1 MKRVTRNGVIALA
14 AASGAIAVAGP
25 VYADS
30 TAAGA
35 AVGSPGLIS
44 GNGIQLPVH
53 VPVNVC
59 GDTVNVVGLLNPAM
73 GNSCANTGGGS
84 ATRGGSANGGGATA
98 ASAEKGSPGAVS
110 GNGIQLPI
118 DLPVNISGDSV
129 NVVGLLNPVFGN
141 HSENTSSTHAT
152 RPVTPPRVTPPR
164 HTAPPARPQPH
175 VPPAR
180 TAPEPPA
187 AAHRATGTLAH
198 TGADGTLTAA
208 FAGAA
213 SLAGGA
219 ALYRRFRAGATR

>member
-1 MKRVTRNGVIALA
+1 MKRVTRNGVSALA

-30 TAAGA
+30 TADGA

-53 VPVNVC
+53 IPVNVC

-84 ATRGGSANGGGATA
+84 TTKGGSANGGGSTA

-141 HSENTSSTHAT
+141 HSENTSSTHGT
-152 RPVTPPRVTPPR
+152 QPVTPPRVTPPT
-164 HTAPPARPQPH
+164 HTTPPAHPQ

-187 AAHRATGTLAH
+187 AVHRPTGTLAH
-198 TGADGTLTAA
+198 TGADGTLAAA

-213 SLAGGA
+213 SLVGGA

>member
-30 TAAGA
+30 TADGA

-53 VPVNVC
+53 IPVNVC

-73 GNSCANTGGGS
+73 GNSCANTGAG
-84 ATRGGSANGGGATA
+84 TTKGGSANAGGATA

-141 HSENTSSTHAT
+141 HSENTSSTHAAQ
-152 RPVTPPRVTPPR
+152 PVTPPRVTPPA
-164 HTAPPARPQPH
+164 HTAPPAHPQ

-187 AAHRATGTLAH
+187 AVPRPPGTRAHP
-198 TGADGTLTAA
+198 GAAGTLTAA

-213 SLAGGA
+213 SLVGGA

>member
-1 MKRVTRNGVIALA
+1 MIALA

-30 TAAGA
+30 SADGA

-73 GNSCANTGGGS
+73 GNSCANTGGGG
-84 ATRGGSANGGGATA
+84 TTKGGAANGGGATA

-110 GNGIQLPI
+110 GNGIQLPV

-141 HSENTSSTHAT
+141 HAENTSSTHAT
-152 RPVTPPRVTPPR
+152 RPVTPPRLTPPA
-164 HTAPPARPQPH
+164 HTVPPSHPH
-175 VPPAR
+175 VPPAH
-180 TAPEPPA
+180 TAPEPSAAVHQPA
-187 AAHRATGTLAH
+187 GTLAH

-213 SLAGGA
+213 SLVGGV
-219 ALYRRFRAGATR
+219 ALYRRFRPGAMS

>member
-30 TAAGA
+30 TADSA

-73 GNSCANTGGGS
+73 GNSCANTGGG

-98 ASAEKGSPGAVS
+98 AGAEKGSPGAVS

-129 NVVGLLNPVFGN
+129 NVVGILNPVFGN
-141 HSENTSSTHAT
+141 HSENTSSTHGT

-164 HTAPPARPQPH
+164 HTAPPAHPQPH

-187 AAHRATGTLAH
+187 AAHQPTGTLAH

-213 SLAGGA
+213 SLVGGA
-219 ALYRRFRAGATR
+219 ALYRRFRPGATR

>member
-1 MKRVTRNGVIALA
+1 MIALA

-30 TAAGA
+30 TADGA

-53 VPVNVC
+53 IPVNVC

-84 ATRGGSANGGGATA
+84 TTKGGSANGGGATA

-152 RPVTPPRVTPPR
+152 QPVTPPRVTRRRTPRPRRTRRCRPRARPPSR
-164 HTAPPARPQPH
+164 PRPCTGRRAPSPTPAPTAP
-175 VPPAR
+175 
-180 TAPEPPA
+180 
-187 AAHRATGTLAH
+187 
-198 TGADGTLTAA
+198 
-208 FAGAA
+208 
-213 SLAGGA
+213 
-219 ALYRRFRAGATR
+219 

>member
-1 MKRVTRNGVIALA
+1 MIALA

-30 TAAGA
+30 TADGA

-59 GDTVNVVGLLNPAM
+59 GDTVDVVGLLNPAM
-73 GNSCANTGGGS
+73 GNSCANTGGG
-84 ATRGGSANGGGATA
+84 TTTEGGAANGGGATA

-110 GNGIQLPI
+110 GNGIQLPV

-129 NVVGLLNPVFGN
+129 NVVGILNPVFGN

-152 RPVTPPRVTPPR
+152 QPVTPPRSTPPR
-164 HTAPPARPQPH
+164 AEQPARPQ

-180 TAPEPPA
+180 SAPEPSA
-187 AAHRATGTLAH
+187 AVHQPTGTLAH
-198 TGADGTLTAA
+198 TGSDGTLTAA

>member
-1 MKRVTRNGVIALA
+1 MIALA

-30 TAAGA
+30 TADGA

-59 GDTVNVVGLLNPAM
+59 GDTVDVVGLLNPAM
-73 GNSCANTGGGS
+73 GNSCANTGGG
-84 ATRGGSANGGGATA
+84 TRTGGGAVNGGGATA

-110 GNGIQLPI
+110 GNGIHLPI
-118 DLPVNISGDSV
+118 DLPVNVSGDSV

-152 RPVTPPRVTPPR
+152 QPVTPPRGTPPR
-164 HTAPPARPQPH
+164 AEHPARPH
-175 VPPAR
+175 VPPMR
-180 TAPEPPA
+180 PVPEPSA
-187 AAHRATGTLAH
+187 AVHQPPGTLAH

-213 SLAGGA
+213 SLVGGA

>member
-30 TAAGA
+30 TADGA

-59 GDTVNVVGLLNPAM
+59 GDTVDVVGLLNPAM
-73 GNSCANTGGGS
+73 GNSCANTGGG
-84 ATRGGSANGGGATA
+84 TKTGGGAVNGGGATA

-118 DLPVNISGDSV
+118 DLPVNVSGDSV

-152 RPVTPPRVTPPR
+152 QPVTPPRGTPPR
-164 HTAPPARPQPH
+164 AEHPARPQVPPARP
-175 VPPAR
+175 V
-180 TAPEPPA
+180 PEPSA
-187 AAHRATGTLAH
+187 AVHQPTGTLAH

-213 SLAGGA
+213 SLVGGA

>member
-30 TAAGA
+30 TADGA

-53 VPVNVC
+53 IPVNVC

-73 GNSCANTGGGS
+73 GNSCANTGGGG
-84 ATRGGSANGGGATA
+84 TTKGGSANGGGATA

-152 RPVTPPRVTPPR
+152 QPVTPPRVTPPA
-164 HTAPPARPQPH
+164 HTAPPAHPQ

-187 AAHRATGTLAH
+187 AAHRPTGTLAH

-213 SLAGGA
+213 SLVGGA

>member
-1 MKRVTRNGVIALA
+1 MIALA

-35 AVGSPGLIS
+35 AAGSPGLIS

>member
-1 MKRVTRNGVIALA
+1 MIALV

-30 TAAGA
+30 TADGA

-73 GNSCANTGGGS
+73 GNSCANTGGGG
-84 ATRGGSANGGGATA
+84 TTGGAVNGGGATA
-98 ASAEKGSPGAVS
+98 ASAEQGSPGAVS
-110 GNGIQLPI
+110 GNGVQLPI

-141 HSENTSSTHAT
+141 HSENTSSTQAT
-152 RPVTPPRVTPPR
+152 QPVTPPRATPPV
-164 HTAPPARPQPH
+164 HTAPPVHPQPQ

-187 AAHRATGTLAH
+187 AAHRPTGALAH

-219 ALYRRFRAGATR
+219 ALYRRFRAGAAR

>member
-30 TAAGA
+30 TADGA

-53 VPVNVC
+53 IPVNVC

-84 ATRGGSANGGGATA
+84 TTKGGSANGGGATA

-152 RPVTPPRVTPPR
+152 
-164 HTAPPARPQPH
+164 Q
-175 VPPAR
+175 
-180 TAPEPPA
+180 
-187 AAHRATGTLAH
+187 
-198 TGADGTLTAA
+198 
-208 FAGAA
+208 
-213 SLAGGA
+213 
-219 ALYRRFRAGATR
+219 